1 MTCAKA
7 ADNIIK
13 QWKNTHNLPL
23 TDWEEKQLARAV
35 KWFGPSSTNRWPL
48 ITRCFLPNRA
58 PYFLKMEYQ
67 NIVSDH
73 QRAERFGRLMMTDTS
88 RSSRPRSSK
97 EEQKNG
103 EESDE
108 GFEDIDLDKISEE

>member
-1 MTCAKA
+1 ME
-7 ADNIIK
+7 
-13 QWKNTHNLPL
+13 
-23 TDWEEKQLARAV
+23 WEEKQLARAV

-58 PYFLKMEYQ
+58 PHFLKMEYQ

-73 QRAERFGRLMMTDTS
+73 QRAERFGKLMMTDTS
-88 RSSRPRSSK
+88 ASSHNRPRTSK
-97 EEQKNG
+97 EGHKNE

-108 GFEDIDLDKISEE
+108 GFDDIDLDKMSEEEAVDDDQIEEEYY